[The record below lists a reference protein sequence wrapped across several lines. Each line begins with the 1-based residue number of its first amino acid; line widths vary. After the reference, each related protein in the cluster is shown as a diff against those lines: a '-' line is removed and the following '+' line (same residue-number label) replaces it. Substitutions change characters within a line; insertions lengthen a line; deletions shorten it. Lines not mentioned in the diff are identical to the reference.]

1 MWIIAYVDND
11 FEVGYLIDNSWV
23 GHRSFTYSHDAEKMC
38 GYLNGG
44 GGRPSNPGRLV
55 TGADPVRSRPPKVE
69 PVPKA
74 ESRYPDWLEE
84 RDVL

>member
-11 FEVGYLIDNSWV
+11 FEVGYFINNNLWV

-44 GGRPSNPGRLV
+44 GGRPSNPGSLV
-55 TGADPVRSRPPKVE
+55 TGADPVRPRPAPTEIPDPKW
-69 PVPKA
+69 
-74 ESRYPDWLEE
+74 S
-84 RDVL
+84 